1 MRSNESRSYTSAH
14 VAGAFLAAAEAEVA
28 LSRSDETPTTP
39 PETTRNALVI
49 LATIAVGAVIYL
61 GAPLFIPVV
70 LSVLLFYALD
80 PLVDAIERWRVPR
93 LLASTAVVAALVAA
107 IVGGG
112 LLLWP
117 QLDAVLT
124 DLPDGARRVRAE
136 FNATDGDS
144 LLQKFRRATQAIDS
158 AAADAAPTT
167 TEQPGV
173 VRVEVQQPWRPSDWI
188 WAQGF
193 ALLWLAGQLLTVL
206 FLTIFL
212 LNEDDAFK
220 RKLVRQ
226 METLGSKRMSVQIL
240 NDIATQ
246 IHRFIWVQAV
256 TSAAVAVITGLAL
269 WWVGL
274 EQPAVWGLFAGIMN
288 IVPYFGPLI
297 VTGVLT
303 VVGFLQV
310 GTLSYAALVAG
321 LSLAI
326 TTFEGMFL
334 TPHLLSR
341 SASLNHVAIFLA
353 IAFWSWA
360 WGVPGILLAVP
371 ILMTLKAI
379 CDHVDGLQW
388 LGDFLGEDKN
398 GQKQKT
404 AD

>member
-1 MRSNESRSYTSAH
+1 ME
-14 VAGAFLAAAEAEVA
+14 
-28 LSRSDETPTTP
+28 PTD
-39 PETTRNALVI
+39 TTRTALVI
-49 LATIAVGAVIYL
+49 LATVAVGAVIYF
-61 GAPLFIPVV
+61 GAPVFIPVV

-80 PLVDAIERWRVPR
+80 PLVDVIERWRIPR
-93 LLASTAVVAALVAA
+93 LLASSAVVLALVGA

-112 LLLWP
+112 VLVWP

-124 DLPDGARRVRAE
+124 DLPDGARQIRAE
-136 FNATDGDS
+136 FNASAGDS
-144 LLQKFRRATQAIDS
+144 FFQKFRRATQAIDS
-158 AAADAAPTT
+158 AAADAAPTAVK
-167 TEQPGV
+167 PGV
-173 VRVEVQQPWRPSDWI
+173 VKVEVQQPWRPSDWI

-193 ALLWLAGQLLTVL
+193 ALLWLAGQLLTIL

-226 METLGSKRMSVQIL
+226 METLGSKRVSVQIL

-246 IHRFIWVQAV
+246 IQRFIWVQAG
-256 TSAAVAVITGLAL
+256 TSTAVAVVTGLAL

-371 ILMTLKAI
+371 ILMTVKAI

-388 LGDFLGEDKN
+388 LGDFLGEEKSSS
-398 GQKQKT
+398 
-404 AD
+404 